1 VEKTDYTVDNSKLVL
16 GNVEPEVETFDKLSS
31 DFFAR
36 VSSDV
41 VVRFKQR
48 LAWRSSAM
56 HPRGHRATYRFL
68 SFSP

>member
-16 GNVEPEVETFDKLSS
+16 GNVKPEVETFDKLSS

-48 LAWRSSAM
+48 LV
-56 HPRGHRATYRFL
+56 
-68 SFSP
+68 